1 MKTNFLPPPGESK
14 TNTRSRGLYPLKLAL
29 LALAFAGLI
38 GTAKADIYAVQSQ
51 IWGLNNLQQYLVGGV
66 QPAVLPGVNDTILIS
81 TTAAT
86 WPLGGSLSISNLTVD
101 PGNTGGPRIGSTTGA
116 TLTIGSGGIIKT
128 YSANKLELSCNLALS
143 ANQTWTNA
151 GNNIQV
157 DSSAVWT
164 FNGYTLTMTG
174 GGTFDNRSTVNCGT
188 NVNIQCASAS
198 MNATGL
204 DMNLGSGRNSFKAFT
219 LSSGTVEGNSFPA
232 DTNAATTSA
241 FGNCLNGTG
250 TITMNGGTLVY
261 NGSTTGTPEKIN
273 MNQNISGANAINVST
288 SGATLTLTNLL
299 FAGSNNTN
307 LNQKLN
313 FSGAGNLTFFAPVNN
328 YSTTNITTIVK
339 NGAGTLTLSGTNK
352 YSGSTLVNGGTLALT
367 VNGSISNTPVIQLAG
382 GTKFDVSGLSSTFV
396 LQSGQAISNNP
407 TSLVTLAG
415 NINSGSGTFAVTFYP
430 GTAPLT
436 ITNGVLTLAAG
447 TVFNLTSQNPRLS
460 VGGIYPL
467 ITPGP
472 GGSVGGTVP
481 YSGTGSL
488 SLGSTGTG
496 HLAISGGTLNLV
508 VDTATLP
515 GIEPLHWTGSGS
527 STWDVANSGNNIWKD
542 STPSTPLTTYF
553 VNSDSVQ
560 FDEQYISANQTVTL
574 NTTVSPNS
582 TLVSNA
588 NYSYTIS
595 GTGTIGGSGSLTKLG
610 SATLILG
617 VTNTSTGGMVISN
630 GIVQMGNPKAL
641 GPNGG
646 TVFINSGAVLD
657 LNGTNNGSASATN
670 ILTLNGA
677 GTGAGALINSSTNA
691 ATFYGP
697 ITLSSASTIS
707 SPTAGLTLA
716 GGTITGNYPLT
727 LGSGNISLQGSIV
740 SPSASLIVSNGGTL
754 YVQANSYGGG
764 TYLVG
769 GQLLAYNTASFG
781 TGPIYLGATSGSVAP
796 NLSPS
801 TVNSTWNNPVI
812 VVAGSSGTPALYNHG
827 KSGTTWAGSITLS
840 NNLQMFA
847 SGGVAPSMSISGPI
861 SGPGG
866 VVIGQ
871 VTHNDAIYFSNTNT
885 YTGPTYVNYANLLLT
900 GNGSVS
906 NSAQIVVSGGES
918 FDVSGLSSQPQP
930 YTLSAG
936 QTLANALDGIL
947 GQTASLNG
955 NMASGSGTLL
965 LTYDGSDNCFNAS
978 DLLVSSQT
986 LVIVNPTTTLTVGN
1000 IYTLISGIDGASTL
1014 PTLQMLR
1021 GAGTLQIS
1029 GGSLQLTVTST
1040 ATPGFNEPLH
1050 WAGTGAGLWQ
1060 TATPTNVWKD
1070 SSTPAVYNGYSDLDP
1085 VQFDEQNISANQVVT
1100 LNGVVTPPSIVVSN
1114 STDSYTII
1122 GSGAIGGTG
1131 TLTKTGPGTFTLAN
1145 SSANFMPNTY
1155 SGATTVSNGT
1165 LMMNSTIMSPVTLNG
1180 GVLSGLGTISNT
1192 VTVNS
1197 VGTLVPGTNGLT
1209 TTTWLT
1215 IYGNLTLNPGST
1227 TAVTVVGGV
1236 PAVNLIN
1243 MPNNADATY
1252 GTATYGGTLSIT
1264 PAGTFHI
1271 GDNYT
1276 LFQGAGTT
1284 NASNFASI
1292 TGSPGAG
1299 MAFAFTNGILS
1310 VVNQPAPS
1318 PTNIVV
1324 TSTGP
1329 NSLSLNWPSG
1339 QGWQLQS
1346 NSVSLV
1352 NTSAWQTV
1360 TGATPPYPVTIS
1372 PNETNVF
1379 YRLKY

>member
-1 MKTNFLPPPGESK
+1 MKTNLQSPPGESK
-14 TNTRSRGLYPLKLAL
+14 TNTRLRSLYPLKLAL
-29 LALAFAGLI
+29 LALAIVGLT
-38 GTAKADIYAVQSQ
+38 GVAKADIYAVQPV

-66 QPAVLPGVNDTILIS
+66 QPSVLPGVNDTILIS
-81 TTAAT
+81 TTAAI

-101 PGNTGGPRIGSTTGA
+101 TGNTGGPRIGATTGA

-128 YSANKLELSCNLALS
+128 YSTNKLELSCNLALS

-157 DSSAVWT
+157 DAITWT
-164 FNGYTLTMTG
+164 FNGYVLTFTG
-174 GGTFDNRSTVNCGT
+174 GGTFDNRSTMNCGT
-188 NVNIQCASAS
+188 NVNIQCAAAD

-204 DMNLGSGRNSFKAFT
+204 DMNLGSGVNSFRTFT
-219 LSSGTVEGNSFPA
+219 LSAGTIEGNSFPA

-241 FGNCLNGTG
+241 FGSCSNGTG
-250 TITMNGGTLVY
+250 TITMNGGTIVY
-261 NGSTTGTPEKIN
+261 NGSTAGTPEKIA
-273 MNQNISGANAINVST
+273 MNQNAGGTNTINVTT
-288 SGATLTLTNLL
+288 SGATLTLTNLS

-307 LNQKLN
+307 TSQKVIYG
-313 FSGAGNLTFFAPVNN
+313 GAGNLTFFAAIPNIC
-328 YSTTNITTIVK
+328 TTNNTFLLK

-352 YSGSTLVNGGTLALT
+352 YSGSTLVNGGTLAL
-367 VNGSISNTPVIQLAG
+367 VGKSSISNSPVIQLAG
-382 GTKFDVSGLSSTFV
+382 GTTFDVSGLSSTFV
-396 LQSGQAISNNP
+396 LQLGQAISNNP
-407 TSLVTLAG
+407 SSLVTLAG

-436 ITNGVLTLAAG
+436 ITNGALTLAAG

-481 YSGTGSL
+481 YSGTSSL

-496 HLAISGGTLNLV
+496 HLAISGGILNLV

-515 GIEPLHWTGSGS
+515 GIEPLHWAGSGTG
-527 STWDVANSGNNIWKD
+527 TWDAANSGNTIWKD
-542 STPSTPLTTYF
+542 STTPAALTTYF
-553 VNSDSVQ
+553 VNGDSVQ
-560 FDEQYISANQTVTL
+560 FDEQYISANQSVTL

-595 GTGTIGGSGSLTKLG
+595 GTGTIGGLGSLTKLG
-610 SATLILG
+610 AATLILG

-641 GPNGG
+641 GPSGG
-646 TVFINSGAVLD
+646 TVFVNSGAVLN
-657 LNGTNNGSASATN
+657 LNGTTNGSASVTN
-670 ILTLNGA
+670 SLTLNGA
-677 GTGAGALINSSTNA
+677 GTGGGALINSSTNA
-691 ATFYGP
+691 AIFYGP
-697 ITLSSASTIS
+697 ITLGSASTIS
-707 SPTAGLTLA
+707 APAGLTLV

-727 LGSGNISLQGSIV
+727 LGSGNINLQGSIV
-740 SPSASLIVSNGGTL
+740 SPGASLIVSNGGTL

-769 GQLLAYNTASFG
+769 GQLVAYNAASFG
-781 TGPIYLGATSGSVAP
+781 TGPIYLGATSGSLTP
-796 NLSPS
+796 NLNPS
-801 TVNSTWNNPVI
+801 IVNSTWNNPVI
-812 VVAGSSGTPALYNHG
+812 VVAGSSGTPSLYNHG

-918 FDVSGLSSQPQP
+918 FDVSGLSSQPSP

-965 LTYDGSDNCFNAS
+965 LTYDGSDNCFSAS

-1000 IYTLISGIDGASTL
+1000 TYTLISGIDGASTL

-1122 GSGAIGGTG
+1122 GSGAIGGTS

-1145 SSANFMPNTY
+1145 GSANFNPNTY

-1165 LMMNSTIMSPVTLNG
+1165 LMMNSTIMSPVTVNG

-1197 VGTLVPGTNGLT
+1197 GGTLVPGTNGLT

-1227 TAVTVVGGV
+1227 TAVTVMGGV

-1252 GTATYGGTLSIT
+1252 GTATYGGTLNIT

-1271 GDNYT
+1271 GDSYT

-1310 VVNQPAPS
+1310 VVNQPTPS

-1372 PNETNVF
+1372 PNQTNVF

>member
-1 MKTNFLPPPGESK
+1 MKTNLQSPPGESK
-14 TNTRSRGLYPLKLAL
+14 TKTCSRGLYPLKLAL

-38 GTAKADIYAVQSQ
+38 GTAKADVYAVQST
-51 IWGLNNLQQYLVGGV
+51 IWGLNYLQQYLVGGV
-66 QPAVLPGVNDTILIS
+66 QPSVLPGPNDTILMS
-81 TTAAT
+81 TAGQI
-86 WPLGGSLSISNLTVD
+86 WPLGASLSISNLTVD
-101 PGNTGGPRIGSTTGA
+101 TGSSASPRIGGTTGA
-116 TLTIGSGGIIKT
+116 ALTIGSGGIIKT
-128 YSANKLELSCNLALS
+128 YSAGKLELSCGITLG

-157 DSSAVWT
+157 DAIIWN
-164 FNGYTLTMTG
+164 FNGYVLTFTG
-174 GGTFDNRSTVNCGT
+174 AGTFDNRSTMNCGT
-188 NVNIQCASAS
+188 NVNIQCAAAD
-198 MNATGL
+198 MNYGAG
-204 DMNLGSGRNSFKAFT
+204 DFNLGSGSNSFKTFT
-219 LSSGTVEGNSFPA
+219 LSGGTVEGNSFPA

-261 NGSTTGTPEKIN
+261 NGSTAGTPEKIS

-313 FSGAGNLTFFAPVNN
+313 FGGAGNLTFFAPINN

-339 NGAGTLTLSGTNK
+339 TGAGTLTLSGTNK
-352 YSGSTLVNGGTLALT
+352 FSGTTLVSGGTLALT
-367 VNGSISNTPVIQLAG
+367 GTSSISNTPVISLTG

-415 NINSGSGTFAVTFYP
+415 NINSGSGTFAVSFYL
-430 GTAPLT
+430 GTAPLI
-436 ITNGVLTLAAG
+436 ITNGTLTLAAG
-447 TVFNLTSQNPRLS
+447 TVFNLTSQNPRLA

-467 ITPGP
+467 ITSGP

-481 YSGTGSL
+481 YSGAGSL
-488 SLGSTGTG
+488 SLGTSGSG

-515 GIEPLHWTGSGS
+515 GIEPLHWAGSGTG
-527 STWDVANSGNNIWKD
+527 TWNASISGNTIWKD
-542 STPSTPLTTYF
+542 STTPTALTTYF
-553 VNSDSVQ
+553 VNQDSVQ
-560 FDEQYISANQTVTL
+560 FDEQYISANQAVAL
-574 NTTVSPNS
+574 NTTVSPNI

-595 GTGTIGGSGSLTKLG
+595 GTGTIGGIGSLTKLG
-610 SATLILG
+610 AATLILG

-630 GIVQMGNPKAL
+630 GIVQIGNPKAI

-646 TVFINSGAVLD
+646 TVFVNSGGVLD
-657 LNGTNNGSASATN
+657 LNGTTNGSASVTN
-670 ILTLNGA
+670 ILTLNGT
-677 GTGAGALINSSTNA
+677 GTGGGALINSSTNA
-691 ATFYGP
+691 AIFYGS
-697 ITLSSASTIS
+697 ITLGSASTIS
-707 SPTAGLTLA
+707 APAGLTLV

-727 LGSGNISLQGSIV
+727 LGSGNINLQGSIV
-740 SPSASLIVSNGGTL
+740 SPGASLIVSNGGNL

-769 GQLLAYNTASFG
+769 GQLLAYNAASFG
-781 TGPIYLGATSGSVAP
+781 TGPIYLGATSGSAAP

-801 TVNSTWNNPVI
+801 IVNSTWNNPVI

-840 NNLQMFA
+840 NNLQMYA
-847 SGGVAPSMSISGPI
+847 SGGVAPSMTISGSISGP
-861 SGPGG
+861 SG
-866 VVIGQ
+866 VIIGQ
-871 VTHNDAIYFSNTNT
+871 VTHNDAIYFSATNT
-885 YTGPTYVNYANLLLT
+885 YTGPTYVNYANLFLT
-900 GNGSVS
+900 GNGSIS
-906 NSAQIVVSGGES
+906 NSAQIVVSGGQT
-918 FDVSGLSSQPQP
+918 FDVSGLSSQPAP

-936 QTLANALDGIL
+936 QTLGNALNGIS
-947 GQTASLNG
+947 GQTANLNG
-955 NMASGSGTLL
+955 YMASGSGTLL

-1000 IYTLISGIDGASTL
+1000 TYTLISGIDGASTL

-1021 GAGTLQIS
+1021 GAGSLQIS

-1040 ATPGFNEPLH
+1040 ATPGLNEPLH

-1060 TATPTNVWKD
+1060 PATPTNVWKD
-1070 SSTPAVYNGYSDLDP
+1070 SSGPANYTGYSDLDP

-1100 LNGVVTPPSIVVSN
+1100 LNGLVTPPSIVVSN
-1114 STDSYTII
+1114 STHSYTIV
-1122 GSGAIGGTG
+1122 GFGAIAGTG
-1131 TLTKTGPGTFTLAN
+1131 TLTKTGPGMFTLAN
-1145 SSANFMPNTY
+1145 GSANFNPNTY
-1155 SGATTVSNGT
+1155 SGATVVSNGT
-1165 LMMNSTIMSPVTLNG
+1165 LMVNCLIFSPVTVNG
-1180 GVLSGLGTISNT
+1180 GVLSGYNGTISNT
-1192 VTVNS
+1192 VTVNNG
-1197 VGTLVPGTNGLT
+1197 GTLVPGTNGLT
-1209 TTTWLT
+1209 TATWLT

-1227 TAVTVVGGV
+1227 TAVTVMGGV

-1271 GDNYT
+1271 GDSYT
-1276 LFQGAGTT
+1276 LFQGSGTT

-1292 TGSPGAG
+1292 AGSPGAG

-1324 TSTGP
+1324 TTTGP
-1329 NSLSLNWPSG
+1329 NTLSLNWPAG

-1372 PNETNVF
+1372 PNQTNVF